1 MTFPNGGGEIIENS
15 CPIHLLSS
23 DLREQIDQNATNLVP
38 DREPFFPF
46 VTLRSIRGQQLKG
59 TVIYLCR
66 HHHQGYLLHKCI
78 SSVSVSAS
86 IKTHLLNNCALASFS
101 IPHHCQCVESL
112 YLTTIQYIENP
123 ETFEVSQI
131 LFTFRVILI
140 VMQTWE
146 KRRNQQLH
154 TFGPNENQHE
164 KCVSST
170 IS

>member
-46 VTLRSIRGQQLKG
+46 VTLRSIGGQQLKG

-140 VMQTWE
+140 DADMGKAQKLAVAYFWS
-146 KRRNQQLH
+146 K
-154 TFGPNENQHE
+154 
-164 KCVSST
+164 
-170 IS
+170 